1 MIRSLSVLTAFALTA
16 SAVAQSMNG
25 SDTDPMVKLRALE
38 TMNETA
44 ASNLSSSLEHE
55 KELRAYIKNNGL
67 ESACASTS
75 AGEEAP
81 SSDDHDNAMSFDK
94 ALEIAIQHEKI
105 APSDTDVEAAVVDRE
120 TAAYMNLAQSTWGKL
135 QASMASV
142 ERMSECLKS
151 QGKFENYRGWSNDQ
165 AHSRQQ
171 EMDALNA
178 KISKE
183 NQAKAADQREK
194 FRKEDA
200 AFTAAMAKRHQQF
213 LNTMWNQHKFESN
226 QALKAY
232 KYSSKYGQGS
242 YYNSYGGDRPNGYGG
257 GWGGW

>member
-1 MIRSLSVLTAFALTA
+1 MIRSLSVFTAIALTVTA
-16 SAVAQSMNG
+16 TAQTTNG
-25 SDTDPMVKLRALE
+25 GDADPMVKLRALE

-55 KELRAYIKNNGL
+55 KELREYIKSNGL
-67 ESACASTS
+67 ESACASGNSTE
-75 AGEEAP
+75 GAP
-81 SSDDHDNAMSFDK
+81 SPDDHDNAMSFDK
-94 ALEIAIQHEKI
+94 ALEIAIKHEQI
-105 APSDTDVEAAVVDRE
+105 APSNTDVGAEIVDRE
-120 TAAYMNLAQSTWGKL
+120 TTAYMGLARTTWGKL

-142 ERMSECLKS
+142 EHMSECLKAN
-151 QGKFENYRGWSNDQ
+151 GKFEHYRGWSNDQ
-165 AHSRQQ
+165 AHTRQQ

-178 KISKE
+178 KISQE
-183 NQAKAADQREK
+183 NQAKAASQQEQ

-242 YYNSYGGDRPNGYGG
+242 YYNSYGGDRPSGYGG